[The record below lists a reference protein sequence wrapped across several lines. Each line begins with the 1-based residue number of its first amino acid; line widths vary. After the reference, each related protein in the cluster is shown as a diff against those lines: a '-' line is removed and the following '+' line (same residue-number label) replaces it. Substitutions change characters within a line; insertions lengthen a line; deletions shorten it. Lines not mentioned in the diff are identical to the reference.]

1 MTSSVKPDRSGQQAV
16 GASTE
21 SFPLYGL
28 LALSAA
34 IFISMATEFLPGGLI
49 PQIAADLDRSAGEV
63 GNLITVFALTV
74 ILTAAPVAVLTRRV
88 PRKALILIAFALIGV
103 GNIATVLAPSF
114 ELLLASRV
122 LGALAHGAFWSV
134 VAAYPAHLVRPT
146 QLAKATALTAAGGSV
161 AGVVGIP
168 LGNALGQAFGWRV
181 SFGVLAALVVL
192 TGLLMAWKL
201 PSVAVRSS
209 LKHSP
214 KKPPGARRD
223 ASLPAILIVCLL
235 IILVVGAQ
243 NSFGTF
249 NVVWLLDVV
258 HVAPAAVPVMLFLG
272 GVASAVGVALTG
284 VLYNKFPIRLFLG
297 SLAVLVGLLGSLP
310 AVSGSEPAVWVLS
323 GLLGAVFGG
332 VPVMLQT
339 RMMISA
345 SPRMRNVAAAL
356 QTTAI
361 NVGIGGGA
369 FMGGVVIDRIS
380 LDVLPFGAAICMFV
394 ALAAAG
400 IWEIYIRRR
409 RNDGPPK
416 EKVVN
421 HGVYG

>member
-1 MTSSVKPDRSGQQAV
+1 MTSSVKPDRSGQQTVALSNE
-16 GASTE
+16 G
-21 SFPLYGL
+21 FPLYGL
-28 LALSAA
+28 LALSGA

-49 PQIAADLDRSAGEV
+49 PQIAADFDRSAGDA
-63 GNLITVFALTV
+63 GHLITIFALTV
-74 ILTAAPVAVLTRRV
+74 ILTAAPVAILTRRV

-103 GNIATVLAPSF
+103 GNIATVLSPSF
-114 ELLLASRV
+114 EFLLAARV
-122 LGALAHGAFWSV
+122 VGALAHGAFWSV

-168 LGNALGQAFGWRV
+168 LGNAVGQAFGWRV

-201 PSVAVRSS
+201 PSIAVPRSI
-209 LKHSP
+209 KHSS
-214 KKPPGARRD
+214 KGPPAARRD
-223 ASLPAILIVCLL
+223 ATLPAILIVCLL
-235 IILVVGAQ
+235 FILVVGAQ

-249 NVVWLLDVV
+249 NVVWLLDVA
-258 HVAPAAVPVMLFLG
+258 HMAPVAVPIMLFIG

-284 VLYNKFPIRLFLG
+284 VLYNKFPIRLFLI
-297 SLAVLVGLLGSLP
+297 SIAVLVGLLGSLP
-310 AVSGSEPAVWVLS
+310 VVAGSEPAVWLLS
-323 GLLGAVFGG
+323 ALLGAVFGG
-332 VPVMLQT
+332 VPIMLQT

-345 SPRMRNVAAAL
+345 SPRMRNAAAAL

-369 FMGGVVIDRIS
+369 FMGGLVLDRIS
-380 LDVLPFGAAICMFV
+380 LDVLPFWAAICMFV
-394 ALAAAG
+394 ALVAAG
-400 IWEIYIRRR
+400 LWEIYVRRR
-409 RNDGPPK
+409 RNNGPRK

>member
-1 MTSSVKPDRSGQQAV
+1 MTSSVKPDRSGQQSV

-49 PQIAADLDRSAGEV
+49 PQIAADFDRSAGEV
-63 GNLITVFALTV
+63 GNLVTVFALTV

-88 PRKALILIAFALIGV
+88 QRKALILFAFALIGV

-114 ELLLASRV
+114 EFLLAARV

-134 VAAYPAHLVRPT
+134 CAAYPAHLVRPT
-146 QLAKATALTAAGGSV
+146 QLGKATALTAAGGSV

-181 SFGVLAALVVL
+181 SFGVLAALVMI
-192 TGLLMAWKL
+192 TGLIMAWKL
-201 PSVAVRSS
+201 PSVAIRADRPSSEAVPAVR
-209 LKHSP
+209 
-214 KKPPGARRD
+214 GNAT
-223 ASLPAILIVCLL
+223 LPAILIVCLL
-235 IILVVGAQ
+235 ITLVVAAQ

-258 HVAPAAVPVMLFLG
+258 HVVPLAVPVMLFVG
-272 GVASAVGVALTG
+272 GVAGAVGVALTG
-284 VLYNKFPIRLFLG
+284 ILYNKFPIRLFLG
-297 SLAVLVGLLGSLP
+297 SLAVLVALLGSLP
-310 AVSGSEPAVWVLS
+310 LVVGSEPAVWLLS
-323 GLLGAVFGG
+323 SLLGAVFGG

-339 RMMISA
+339 RMMIVA
-345 SPRMRNVAAAL
+345 SPLMRNVAAAL
-356 QTTAI
+356 QTTAF

-369 FMGGVVIDRIS
+369 FMGGVVIDRLA
-380 LDVLPFGAAICMFV
+380 LDVLPFWAAVCMFV
-394 ALAAAG
+394 ALLAAG
-400 IWEIYIRRR
+400 TWEIFIRRR
-409 RNDGPPK
+409 PENASSQEK
-416 EKVVN
+416 EED
-421 HGVYG
+421 HGSHG

>member
-1 MTSSVKPDRSGQQAV
+1 MTSSVKPDRSGQRTVALSDE
-16 GASTE
+16 G
-21 SFPLYGL
+21 FPLYGL
-28 LALSAA
+28 LALSGA

-49 PQIAADLDRSAGEV
+49 PQIAADFDRSAGDA
-63 GNLITVFALTV
+63 GHLITIFALTV
-74 ILTAAPVAVLTRRV
+74 ILTAAPVAILTRRV
-88 PRKALILIAFALIGV
+88 PRKALILIAFALIGM
-103 GNIATVLAPSF
+103 GNIATVLSPSF
-114 ELLLASRV
+114 EFLLAARV
-122 LGALAHGAFWSV
+122 VGALAHGAFWSV

-168 LGNALGQAFGWRV
+168 LGNAVGQAFGWRV

-201 PSVAVRSS
+201 PPIAVPRSI
-209 LKHSP
+209 KHSS
-214 KKPPGARRD
+214 KGPPAARRD
-223 ASLPAILIVCLL
+223 ATLPAILIVCLL
-235 IILVVGAQ
+235 FILVVGAQ

-249 NVVWLLDVV
+249 NVVWLLDVA
-258 HVAPAAVPVMLFLG
+258 HVAPAAVPIMLFIG

-284 VLYNKFPIRLFLG
+284 VLYNKFPIRLFLV
-297 SLAVLVGLLGSLP
+297 SIAVLAGLLGSLP
-310 AVSGSEPAVWVLS
+310 VVAGSEPAVWLLS
-323 GLLGAVFGG
+323 ALLGAVFGG
-332 VPVMLQT
+332 VPIMLQT

-345 SPRMRNVAAAL
+345 SPRMRNAAAAL

-361 NVGIGGGA
+361 NIGIGGGA
-369 FMGGVVIDRIS
+369 FMGGVVLDRIS
-380 LDVLPFGAAICMFV
+380 LDALPFWAAICMLV

-400 IWEIYIRRR
+400 VWEIYNERR
-409 RNDGPPK
+409 RNNGPRK